1 MLTLWSLCGRHLLAK
16 ARVKGRLGISE
27 YIHTSGN
34 YVIRGI
40 KTTTFLH
47 INLSLLKFPLVHS
60 KAVPENRLRMCIIK

>member
-1 MLTLWSLCGRHLLAK
+1 MGREK
-16 ARVKGRLGISE
+16 KKKERDGDGDGDG
-27 YIHTSGN
+27 GN

-60 KAVPENRLRMCIIK
+60 KAVPQNRLRMCIIK